1 MTARTGQKGK
11 ESPGKRSWLRIA
23 AWVGGILVVVALCC
37 VLGAWLWF
45 RSFRARW
52 TSDTPAE
59 LPAVEV
65 TASDRRRLE
74 PVYQRVQRSLSGKSR
89 GETSVTL
96 DSDDLNK
103 LLASLPE
110 SRNYRDKVRFHLS
123 DDKVV
128 ATVNVSLSNVP
139 QFSGRYLQGEFTFE
153 AGVLDGE
160 LNLRLL
166 DGRVKGMSVPGWML
180 DRLNESVVEGE
191 VKRRFSS
198 LKWRGRLKSVEVKD
212 SRLTLVTT
220 GD

>member
-1 MTARTGQKGK
+1 MTVKSGQAGKG
-11 ESPGKRSWLRIA
+11 SSGSRAWLRIA
-23 AWVGGILVVVALCC
+23 AWIGGVLVAIALCC
-37 VLGAWLWF
+37 VLGGWLWF

-74 PVYQRVQRSLSGKSR
+74 PVYERVHRSLSGKSR

-96 DSDDLNK
+96 DSDDVNK

-128 ATVNVSLSNVP
+128 ATVNVSLHNVP

-153 AGVLDGE
+153 AGVLNGE
-160 LNLRLL
+160 LDLRLL
-166 DGRVKGMSVPGWML
+166 GGRIKGMSVPDWML
-180 DRLNESVVEGE
+180 SRLNESVVEGE

-198 LKWRGRLKSVEVKD
+198 LEWRGRLKSVEVKD
-212 SRLTLVTT
+212 SLLTLVTT
-220 GD
+220 GG